1 MIVLFSTV
9 LAACG
14 SVRIELPEFK
24 VREALPPIAIPPAAC
39 PALREV
45 QATADRAAAVWYK
58 TEPWVADG
66 LDWRPFQYELAF
78 NLPSFAAAL
87 ERASEE
93 TPEPLA
99 ADLRAV
105 HKQVVIGMRILPDAK
120 SFADYEIRTDGAL
133 YKGVMRLIDA
143 SDRVGTACGFDRRP
157 LYSSDAAFKGWSA

>member
-1 MIVLFSTV
+1 VIACFSTV

-105 HKQVVIGMRILPDAK
+105 HKQVVIGMRELPDAS
-120 SFADYEIRTDGAL
+120 SFADYEIRTHGAL
-133 YKGVMRLIDA
+133 YKGVVKLLDA
-143 SDRVGTACGFDRRP
+143 SDRVGTACGFERRP
-157 LYSSDAAFKGWSA
+157 LYSTDDAFKGWSA